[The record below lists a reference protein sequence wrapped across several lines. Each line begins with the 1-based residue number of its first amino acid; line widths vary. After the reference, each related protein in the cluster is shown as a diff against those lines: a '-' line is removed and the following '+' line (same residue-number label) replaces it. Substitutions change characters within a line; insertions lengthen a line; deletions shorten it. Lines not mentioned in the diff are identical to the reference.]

1 MSWPVGFAEGCRLLR
16 PDAIFHIVA
25 AVNERI
31 AWLNEVRG
39 SEVITPLPTPDRFLS
54 REAYFDLRTQII
66 YRLGGLAGNFF
77 DTDAL
82 AEWTPLTATSGVRMS
97 DKYGSLR
104 LYGYKF
110 EPKFNAEWLYRA
122 YNWLNALL
130 YPTFKTVLN
139 WFTVSVKQARLV
151 QMNEPGKPWK
161 PVYTKAGSTA
171 PVLGGDW
178 IDYAVSSKSVMASYD
193 EEAETISPGWGDN
206 HGVSWYA
213 QGWYTAY
220 NSSTDRSGDRRHK
233 SRVTT
238 VRPAATG
245 NYFTNTV
252 DCRFKWVQF
261 DKWTQKRYGGIVS
274 TPYPEEGT
282 FAYTTL
288 TGDIGEPVSINL
300 YDDPDYTEIPFAEA
314 WADSTKYLS
323 ALQFVRPSNLEF
335 KNITLPKPPYSYMLE
350 EAWNA

>member
-39 SEVITPLPTPDRFLS
+39 SEVIAPLPTPERFLS

-77 DTDAL
+77 DTGAGVL
-82 AEWTPLTATSGVRMS
+82 ADWTPLTATSGVQMS
-97 DKYGSLR
+97 DKYGNLN
-104 LYGYKF
+104 LYSSKF
-110 EPKFNAEWLYRA
+110 EPKFNAEWLFRA

-130 YPTFKTVLN
+130 YPSFKTTLN
-139 WFTVSVKQARLV
+139 SFALSIKQARV
-151 QMNEPGKPWK
+151 EKMNESGKPRK
-161 PVYTKAGSTA
+161 TVYTKSGSTA

-178 IDYAVSSKSVMASYD
+178 IDYAVSSKPVMQSYN
-193 EEAETISPGWGDN
+193 EEAETISPGWGDK
-206 HGVSWYA
+206 HFSTWYA
-213 QGWYTAY
+213 NGWYTHY
-220 NSSTDRSGDRRHK
+220 YLSTGSLGEYRLK

-238 VRPAATG
+238 IRPEATG

-252 DCRFKWVQF
+252 DCRFKWASF
-261 DKWTQKRYGGIVS
+261 DKWTQKRYGDIVS
-274 TPYPEEGT
+274 TPYPEQGT
-282 FAYTTL
+282 YAYTTL
-288 TGDIGEPVSINL
+288 TGDIGEPVSIHL
-300 YDDPDYTEIPFAEA
+300 YDDPDYTEIPLNEA
-314 WADSTKYLS
+314 WADSTKYLT
-323 ALQFVRPSNLEF
+323 AIQFVRPGNLEF

-350 EAWNA
+350 ETA

>member
-39 SEVITPLPTPDRFLS
+39 SEVITPLPTPERFLS
-54 REAYFDLRTQII
+54 REAYRDLCYQIV
-66 YRLGGLAGNFF
+66 YRLANIANNFCETVETE
-77 DTDAL
+77 DWMTIA
-82 AEWTPLTATSGVRMS
+82 AVREINMI
-97 DKYGSLR
+97 DKYGSLGIYSDR
-104 LYGYKF
+104 FG
-110 EPKFNAEWLYRA
+110 PKFNAEWLFRA

-130 YPTFKTVLN
+130 YPAFETRLN
-139 WFTVSVKQARLV
+139 WFALSVKQARE
-151 QMNEPGKPWK
+151 MTINESGRPRKT
-161 PVYTKAGSTA
+161 VYTKAGSTA

-178 IDYAVSSKSVMASYD
+178 IDYAVSSKSVISSYD

-206 HGVSWYA
+206 HGVSWYV
-213 QGWYTAY
+213 QGWYTSY
-220 NSSTDRSGDRRHK
+220 SSSTDRSGDRRLK

-238 VRPAATG
+238 IRPEATG

-288 TGDIGEPVSINL
+288 TGDIGEPVSIHL

-323 ALQFVRPSNLEF
+323 ALQFVRPGNPEF

-350 EAWNA
+350 EI